1 MSAPRASAQQQQCG
15 EGDEPLAATE
25 RASVVVAR
33 PGAFLALVILSCFGA
48 GLAIYWLLR
57 TMHI

>member
-1 MSAPRASAQQQQCG
+1 MSGRS
-15 EGDEPLAATE
+15 
-25 RASVVVAR
+25 SVIVAR
-33 PGAFLALVILSCFGA
+33 PGAFLTAVILSCFGV

>member
-1 MSAPRASAQQQQCG
+1 VSAQR
-15 EGDEPLAATE
+15 DESDERDENEKPLAPTPG

-33 PGAFLALVILSCFGA
+33 PGAFLAIVILSCFGA

>member
-1 MSAPRASAQQQQCG
+1 MRNESGERAERDG
-15 EGDEPLAATE
+15 GPTPG

-33 PGAFLALVILSCFGA
+33 PGAFLTLVILSCLGA

>member
-1 MSAPRASAQQQQCG
+1 VSAQQEDSG
-15 EGDEPLAATE
+15 ERANTLPTTE
-25 RASVVVAR
+25 RASVVVGR
-33 PGAFLALVILSCFGA
+33 PGAFLTLVILSCFGV